1 MSKAFK
7 RVSYITFGKFFE
19 ERIKEGKFRK
29 FDKILKQSGYEGS
42 LRLYLGMLVF
52 GYIIAIAVTF
62 IVYLAVVLITAS
74 DNTNA
79 LLLALFSL
87 PVALIT
93 SLVIPVTGYYY
104 PKYRISERARKIDSV
119 LPTVASYMSAMSAS
133 GVPPTEIFSSMA
145 EEEIAPEITLEVRRI
160 NRDLHILGYDILR
173 AMTAASRRSPS
184 EKFANYLDGI
194 NATITSGGDL
204 QFYLATETKTLMK
217 MKEEESKAIIEQLGV
232 LSEIFMV
239 IGVVAPLFFIIMV
252 AILSVLGIGG
262 SASASLAILMGL
274 VYLVTPLLMIVM
286 LILVSTLE
294 TSD

>member
-29 FDKILKQSGYEGS
+29 FNKVLKQSGFEGS

-52 GYIIAIAVTF
+52 GYIIAVAVTF
-62 IVYLAVVLITAS
+62 IIYLAVVLLTAS
-74 DNTNA
+74 DDATA
-79 LLLALFSL
+79 LSLAILSL
-87 PVALIT
+87 PVSLIT
-93 SLVIPVTGYYY
+93 GSLLPATGYYY
-104 PKYRISERARKIDSV
+104 PKYRISERARKIDTV

-133 GVPPTEIFSSMA
+133 GVPPTEIFSSMI
-145 EEEIAPEITLEVRRI
+145 EEEIAPEITVEVKRI

-173 AMTAASRRSPS
+173 AMTEAARRSPS
-184 EKFANYLDGI
+184 EKFANFLDGI

-204 QFYLATETKTLMK
+204 QFYLASETKTLMK

-239 IGVVAPLFFIIMV
+239 LGVVAPLFFIIMV
-252 AILSVLGIGG
+252 AILSVMGIGG
-262 SASASLAILMGL
+262 AAASSLAILMGL
-274 VYLVTPLLMIVM
+274 IYLVTPLLMIVM
-286 LILVSTLE
+286 LVLVSTLE
-294 TSD
+294 TSE